1 MKAILV
7 MDIDEKYIGS
17 IGTEI
22 QFINQKYNCKWE
34 LKPMPQKKSH
44 IEGSWNAEKIETTND
59 YEDGWNACLKEIEN
73 ESTEKVYNDDLYED
87 WMFFDKGETE

>member
-22 QFINQKYNCKWE
+22 QFINQKYNCTWK
-34 LKPMPQKKSH
+34 LKPMPKTKQH
-44 IEGSWNAEKIETTND
+44 EEEID
-59 YEDGWNACLKEIEN
+59 YEYGYIDGWNACLDEI
-73 ESTEKVYNDDLYED
+73 T
-87 WMFFDKGETE
+87 GETE